1 MGPLI
6 PTSNV
11 LLENELDCE
20 VISETYDLIQYECIS
35 EVIEMRYSYTLEGQP
50 ASPFVRIISRS
61 SKSR

>member
-20 VISETYDLIQYECIS
+20 VISETFDLIQYECIS
-35 EVIEMRYSYTLEGQP
+35 EVIGMKFLYTLEGQP
-50 ASPFVRIISRS
+50 DSPFVRLISRS
-61 SKSR
+61 SKLR